1 MSVVFY
7 IENIYNKRVH
17 KSILKWMS
25 QIFMQ
30 NDSSKLT
37 LSSLANKFLNISYIQ
52 LVIFL
57 YILFEDY
64 IF

>member
-1 MSVVFY
+1 
-7 IENIYNKRVH
+7 
-17 KSILKWMS
+17 
-25 QIFMQ
+25 MQ